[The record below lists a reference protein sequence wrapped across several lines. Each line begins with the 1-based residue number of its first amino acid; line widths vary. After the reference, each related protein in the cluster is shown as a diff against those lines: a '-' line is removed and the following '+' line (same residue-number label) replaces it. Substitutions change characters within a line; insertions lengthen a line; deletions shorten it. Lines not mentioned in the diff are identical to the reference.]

1 VRSLAVAVLATLFAG
16 CDGCEKKTEPA
27 PQPNAEPSV
36 PASAP
41 VVLLPIASLPQIP
54 KDGGPPSDPM
64 LGNVGP
70 MPMPPPSITEPL
82 VTANNAFAFDMYKRV
97 AKLPDNVVFSPAS
110 ISMAFAMTWPGA
122 KGETAAQIKKTM
134 HFGTEPAATAEGWGK
149 TSRALGTRAM
159 KLRIANR
166 LFGEKTYAIE
176 QPFLDMAQSAFG
188 APLEKVDFKRSHEAV
203 RERIN
208 GWVAEQTEKRI
219 KDLLPPRSLT
229 PDARL
234 VLANAVYFLAD
245 WSIPFDPIDTKDEPF
260 FASGTKQKNVPT
272 MHRHAHLLAAKADG
286 VTVVELPYARQEAAM
301 LLVLPDRRDGINAL
315 DTAISAAK
323 LDAWKKS
330 MTTYAVD
337 LAMPRFEITTPS
349 LSLGEDLKALGMPLA
364 FDAKAADF
372 TGIGKPQGDDG
383 PLFIGAVRHKAFV
396 HVDEKGTEAAAATA
410 GSAVATTSVPKPP
423 PPLKVTVDH
432 PFLFFIVEKDTG
444 LVLFMGRVTDPS

>member
-1 VRSLAVAVLATLFAG
+1 VRSLVVAVLATLFVG
-16 CDGCEKKTEPA
+16 CDGCEKKPEPP
-27 PQPNAEPSV
+27 PQAKAEP
-36 PASAP
+36 SAP
-41 VVLLPIASLPQIP
+41 VVLLPIASSPQVP
-54 KDGGPPSDPM
+54 KDGGAPSDPM

-70 MPMPPPSITEPL
+70 LPMPPPSVTEPI
-82 VTANNAFAFDMYKRV
+82 VSANNAFAFDMYKRV
-97 AKLPDNVVFSPAS
+97 SKLPDNAVFSPAS
-110 ISMAFAMTWPGA
+110 ISIALAMTWPGA
-122 KGETAAQIKKTM
+122 KGETAAQMKKAL
-134 HFGTEPAATAEGWGK
+134 HFTTEPAATAEGWGK
-149 TSRALGTRAM
+149 TSRALGTRSM

-166 LFGEKTYAIE
+166 LFGEKTYAFE
-176 QPFLDMAQSAFG
+176 QPFIDMAQSAFG
-188 APLEKVDFKRSHEAV
+188 APLEKADFKTSHEAV

-229 PDARL
+229 PEVRL
-234 VLANAVYFLAD
+234 VLVNAVYFLAE
-245 WSIPFDPIDTKDEPF
+245 WSMPFDPSDTKDEPF

-272 MHRHAHLLAAKADG
+272 MHRNAHLSATKADG

-315 DTAISAAK
+315 DTSISGAK

-337 LAMPRFEITTPS
+337 LALPRFEITTPS
-349 LSLGEDLKALGMPLA
+349 LSLGEDLKALGMTLA
-364 FDAKAADF
+364 FDPKSADL
-372 TGIGKPQGDDG
+372 TGIGKPRDGDA

-410 GSAVATTSVPKPP
+410 ASAVGTTAVQKPP